1 MSCGGSS
8 SVGRAPGCGPGGRG
22 FKSHLSPQ
30 NFRANVRRAAPG
42 GRSPLLAFPG
52 RAAPRKRGAAGHGGD
67 ILLRV
72 SRMRAFSMPAPFCR
86 SVAQSGS
93 APGLGPGGR
102 RFKSF
107 RSDQFFRSP
116 FSPAKPPPG
125 RLGRMV
131 PARAGPPAPA
141 GVFRSA
147 FPSSPASKKPRRLR
161 RQRHPRLPPR
171 KLCAYPHGK
180 TELSMDGTLFALPGA
195 RHSEVMPGTSRA
207 MREAS

>member
-30 NFRANVRRAAPG
+30 KFRVNVRRAVLAGVCRFWP
-42 GRSPLLAFPG
+42 SPAG
-52 RAAPRKRGAAGHGGD
+52 SVARERGAAGQRED
-67 ILLRV
+67 IPLRK
-72 SRMRAFSMPAPFCR
+72 RLPRTGILHARAFCR

-107 RSDQFFRSP
+107 RSDQFFLPLPPSGHAISP
-116 FSPAKPPPG
+116 CPAHP
-125 RLGRMV
+125 L
-131 PARAGPPAPA
+131 PA
-141 GVFRSA
+141 V
-147 FPSSPASKKPRRLR
+147 PASKNPRHRRNARVPQREIRAYLR
-161 RQRHPRLPPR
+161 GNTDFS
-171 KLCAYPHGK
+171 A
-180 TELSMDGTLFALPGA
+180 DGTMFALPGA